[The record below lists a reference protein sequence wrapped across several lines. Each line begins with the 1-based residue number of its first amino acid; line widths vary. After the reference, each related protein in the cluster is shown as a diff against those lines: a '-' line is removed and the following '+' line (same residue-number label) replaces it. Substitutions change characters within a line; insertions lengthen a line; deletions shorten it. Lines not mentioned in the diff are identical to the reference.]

1 MTPVGDPERVTQSR
15 VVQLFRSELGYR
27 YLGDRSD
34 NAANS
39 NVERLVEQIK
49 EFRPAVVA
57 MGDTASAEKLK
68 NIVGGWRQR
77 PEVWNHN
84 DGIER
89 LARHEKTDIVLCG
102 MVGSKGL
109 LPLVEE

>member
-39 NVERLVEQIK
+39 NVEDELLAAWLRKRGHTDTQIGRDADL
-49 EFRPAVVA
+49 FRREVRNPNRSLYDNNKAVY
-57 MGDTASAEKLK
+57 S
-68 NIVGGWRQR
+68 
-77 PEVWNHN
+77 
-84 DGIER
+84 
-89 LARHEKTDIVLCG
+89 
-102 MVGSKGL
+102 L
-109 LPLVEE
+109 LR